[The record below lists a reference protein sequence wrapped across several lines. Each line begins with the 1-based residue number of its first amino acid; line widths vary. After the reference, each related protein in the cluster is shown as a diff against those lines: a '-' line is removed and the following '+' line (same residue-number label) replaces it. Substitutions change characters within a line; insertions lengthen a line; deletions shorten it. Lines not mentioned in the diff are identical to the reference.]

1 MDTASRVS
9 RPEVG
14 GQTCCGLCG
23 RKLLVTWHIRD
34 LRAAI
39 MRFAQGHRAST
50 DLDMSLA
57 PGEIRDATEA
67 FVQLTETIRRD
78 DADLEHALHQKE
90 GLLGEM
96 HHRVKNN
103 LQRIA
108 SIISMQK
115 SSACRCARPVRA
127 RRAS

>member
-1 MDTASRVS
+1 
-9 RPEVG
+9 
-14 GQTCCGLCG
+14 
-23 RKLLVTWHIRD
+23 
-34 LRAAI
+34 
-39 MRFAQGHRAST
+39 MRFAQGHRAPT

-57 PGEIRDATEA
+57 PGDIRDATEA

-96 HHRVKNN
+96 HHRVKSN
-103 LQRIA
+103 LRRIA